1 MNDRI
6 VGVIGLGSVGRSIKH
21 VFSYHYPT
29 RGYDILGSYSW
40 EVILESSILFI
51 CVPTPEGQDGR
62 LDCSIV
68 TNVLEK
74 LSRDGYNGTVVIKS
88 TIGVGFM
95 DTSLQQY
102 PELRIVYM
110 PEFLREKDS
119 YSWFIAPDR
128 LVISG
133 NPVDIEETLEYFDW
147 VDENVPRLRMSHR
160 EAEIGKLAHNAF
172 IAVKVSFTNEIETIC
187 RDNHVD
193 PEKVMSVIWAD
204 RRVKSKEHL
213 RPNLGP
219 YGGKCVPKDTRE
231 LLNASKNSILL
242 RAAEEVNDHTRQRYD
257 SVKKEQEVGEK
268 ARIRQA

>member
-1 MNDRI
+1 MKERI
-6 VGVIGLGSVGRSIKH
+6 VGVIGLGSVGKSVKQT
-21 VFSYHYPT
+21 FSYFYPT
-29 RGYDILGSYSW
+29 RGYDILGDYSW
-40 EVILESSILFI
+40 EKILESSILFI
-51 CVPTPEGQDGR
+51 CVPTPEGQYGR

-74 LSRDGYNGTVVIKS
+74 LSRDGYNGIIVIKS

-110 PEFLREKDS
+110 PEFLREKDCF
-119 YSWFIAPDR
+119 SWFIAPDR

-133 NPVDIEETLEYFDW
+133 DPDDIEETLEYFDW
-147 VDENVPRLRMSHR
+147 VDGDIPRLRMSHR

-187 RDNHVD
+187 RDNHAD

-213 RPNLGP
+213 KPNLGP

-231 LLNASKNSILL
+231 LMNASKNYILL
-242 RAAEEVNDHTRQRYD
+242 RAAEKVNEQTRQHYD
-257 SVKKEQEVGEK
+257 SVKMEQEVEIKSRTG
-268 ARIRQA
+268 QA